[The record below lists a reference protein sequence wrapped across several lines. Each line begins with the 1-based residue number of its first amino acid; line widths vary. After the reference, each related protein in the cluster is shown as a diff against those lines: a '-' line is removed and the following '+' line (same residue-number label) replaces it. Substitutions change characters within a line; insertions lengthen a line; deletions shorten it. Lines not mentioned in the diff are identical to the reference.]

1 MNRNPLPEDENWESD
16 SVWKLLDEAPP
27 VSARP
32 RFADNVMRAVRLE
45 EAPAPWWKR
54 WALPASIGGLAAATA
69 AIVLTVHAMYFQGP
83 VAKPGP
89 VAGNTP
95 VVAESFDAVQD
106 ITDSEVLV
114 AAADHLDRYSDTEL
128 VSLISF

>member
-32 RFADNVMRAVRLE
+32 RFADNVMRSIRLD

-54 WALPASIGGLAAATA
+54 WAMPASIGGLVAATA
-69 AIVLTVHAMYFQGP
+69 AIVLTVHAVYFQNPVSKSGP
-83 VAKPGP
+83 VASNAP
-89 VAGNTP
+89 A
-95 VVAESFDAVQD
+95 AESFDAVQD

>member
-32 RFADNVMRAVRLE
+32 RFADNVMRAVRLD

-54 WALPASIGGLAAATA
+54 WALPVSVGGLVAATA
-69 AIVLTVHAMYFQGP
+69 AIVLTVQAVVSHPPA
-83 VAKPGP
+83 AKPGP
-89 VAGNTP
+89 VANNAP
-95 VVAESFDAVQD
+95 AAESFDAVQD